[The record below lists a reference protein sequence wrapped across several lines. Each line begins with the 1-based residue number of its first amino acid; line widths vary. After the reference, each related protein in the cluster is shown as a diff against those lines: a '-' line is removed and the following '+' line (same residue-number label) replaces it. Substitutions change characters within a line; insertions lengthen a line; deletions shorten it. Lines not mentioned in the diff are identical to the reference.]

1 MKNTCLNNDEYYHQK
16 LKHSYNFDKTKIKKQ
31 IFVNK
36 NYILGLHMQE
46 TIFKVNTVKEVAK
59 IHIKMM
65 FTIW

>member
-1 MKNTCLNNDEYYHQK
+1 M
-16 LKHSYNFDKTKIKKQ
+16 Q

-36 NYILGLHMQE
+36 NYIFGLHMQE

-59 IHIKMM
+59 IYIKMM